1 MILLTAEPVD
11 GSLQTLSTLLR
22 AGGPIVVVQFVL
34 SVIAGAFVIER
45 LVSLRSGRI
54 VPIEL
59 ARRSEELWSQGRWA
73 DIEPLCDRNP
83 STLARMIRAILDHR
97 SDSPADV
104 ASMVTEVG
112 RPEMRRELLRCYPIV
127 VIATIQPMLGLLGT
141 VWGMILAF
149 GKVSEAGTLG
159 NAALLAD
166 EIAMALVTTAV
177 GLALAIPLLL
187 LYHLVKARTHAMAI
201 ELESVT
207 GRMIRTWL
215 RRADTDHRGVAVR
228 SV

>member
-1 MILLTAEPVD
+1 MLLLTAEPV
-11 GSLQTLSTLLR
+11 GSFDALVALLR
-22 AGGPIVVVQFVL
+22 TGGPIVAVQLVL

-45 LVSLRSGRI
+45 LFALRRGRI
-54 VPIEL
+54 VPSEL
-59 ARRSEELWSQGRWA
+59 ARRSEELWTQGRLA
-73 DIEPLCDRNP
+73 DIESLCDRNP

-97 SDSPADV
+97 ADAPADV
-104 ASMVTEVG
+104 ASIVTEVG
-112 RPEMRRELLRCYPIV
+112 RPEMRRELLRCYPII

-149 GKVSEAGTLG
+149 GKVSEAGTMG

-166 EIAMALVTTAV
+166 EISLALVTTAV

-187 LYHLVKARTHAMAI
+187 LYHLVKARTHALAI

-215 RRADTDHRGVAVR
+215 RRVGTDHREVAVR